1 MDPSIYRRMA
11 QTQHDHWWFRARR
24 SILKAQLERLG
35 LPHPA
40 RVLEVG
46 CGTGANLSMLSAFGQ
61 VDAMELDDFALEIAR
76 QEACADVRK
85 GWLPNGIPFDGGAR
99 YDAVCLFDVLEHCEN
114 DHAALEALAPRLA
127 DRGVAI
133 VTVPAYQW
141 LFGEHD
147 RLHHHYRR
155 YTASGLREVATRAGF
170 QWVSGGYFNSIL
182 FPAVA
187 VRRTLARLGVG
198 ADTDDSN
205 LPSPILNSMLTRVF
219 AAERLIVPFAKFP
232 FGTSVLAVLRA
243 AH

>member
-114 DHAALEALAPRLA
+114 DHAAL
-127 DRGVAI
+127 D
-133 VTVPAYQW
+133 
-141 LFGEHD
+141 
-147 RLHHHYRR
+147 
-155 YTASGLREVATRAGF
+155 
-170 QWVSGGYFNSIL
+170 
-182 FPAVA
+182 
-187 VRRTLARLGVG
+187 VG
-198 ADTDDSN
+198 ADSILSHRADSILSQGWKPALRSPAVDKCRA
-205 LPSPILNSMLTRVF
+205 LPVSSTSSMVC
-219 AAERLIVPFAKFP
+219 
-232 FGTSVLAVLRA
+232 
-243 AH
+243 